1 MDILKSIKDPKEFV
15 NNYVRQNNNPILNN
29 LVQMA
34 QQNDVKGLENFA
46 RNFLKG
52 QGRNYDEEFNKF
64 INDFGLKK

>member
-1 MDILKSIKDPKEFV
+1 MNPMDILKSIKDPKEFV

-52 QGRNYDEEFNKF
+52 QGR
-64 INDFGLKK
+64 DFDQEYSTLLNMFK

>member
-52 QGRNYDEEFNKF
+52 QGR
-64 INDFGLKK
+64 DFDQEYSTLLNMFK